1 MTSVRLA
8 PQGAH
13 RKRLRHRLCGRRGPV
28 TKSPPAVCPSVGS
41 ESSPGELHPHPH
53 LPTLAR
59 RAPGIQ
65 SQYLRRNSPR
75 LQLNGSPVKRP
86 VQWEVARWTFLV
98 PRLLSVHFVFPSS
111 FLLWLTPP
119 LSPDGSG
126 LISLRLIISK
136 CGVWRWGTGL
146 EVGHF
151 TSLWPWKSD

>member
-28 TKSPPAVCPSVGS
+28 TKSSPAVCPSVGS
-41 ESSPGELHPHPH
+41 ESSPRELHPS
-53 LPTLAR
+53 PTPLEG
-59 RAPGIQ
+59 PGNPVPT
-65 SQYLRRNSPR
+65 SQKKQPP
-75 LQLNGSPVKRP
+75 SPVKRP